1 MSRDECAASGAGR
14 AASGSECAASSDEH
28 IASGGGRGM
37 EPRDALVVPG
47 GSGPGSVPVPSTFHE
62 PAAHHGSNRR
72 RALAGIVCAVVALV
86 AVVVAGNVLAPAATA
101 TDFSAKSLAP
111 SLGLG
116 GAPAHPFG
124 TDWMGRDML
133 ARTLAGLATSV
144 FVGIL
149 AAACSSVI
157 ALVLAAVAALGGR
170 MADAVVSWLIDLV
183 MGIPHIVLLILV
195 SYALGRG
202 FWGVTVAVAVT
213 HWPSLTRVLR
223 AEILQLRQRPY
234 LELSRAL
241 GVGRVVIA
249 LRHMLPAVLP
259 QLLVGLVLMFPH
271 AILHEASITFLGFG
285 LSPDKPAI
293 GVILS
298 EAMRYLSAGSWWL
311 AVFPGLALLLVVLA
325 FDRLGSLLRRLVDAR
340 SVQE

>member
-1 MSRDECAASGAGR
+1 MSRD
-14 AASGSECAASSDEH
+14 
-28 IASGGGRGM
+28 
-37 EPRDALVVPG
+37 VVPT
-47 GSGPGSVPVPSTFHE
+47 TFHE
-62 PAAHHGSNRR
+62 PATHHGSNRR
-72 RALAGIVCAVVALV
+72 RALAGIVCAVIALV

-241 GVGRVVIA
+241 GVGRVAIA